1 MTANVHF
8 AFLHARATLLFP
20 SKPCVSSRRE
30 PAPGQRRAHRGLRTS
45 RCWYGRRWPAQGG
58 LRSALVLGGEPLDL
72 GALGLD
78 TPPPGILRAVG
89 VA

>member
-8 AFLHARATLLFP
+8 AFLHARATLSFQALRQQP
-20 SKPCVSSRRE
+20 VRE

-78 TPPPGILRAVG
+78 PSAPIVLRAVG